1 MFHSRR
7 FAAASPRAG
16 TVLVVD
22 DQEANIRLLKV
33 LLGADGHAVLIARN
47 GREAIDIVESAAPDV
62 IVMDIRM
69 PVLDGFSACQI
80 LKSKPATR
88 LTPLVLM
95 TAAAEHADRVR
106 AIEAGADDLLMKPI
120 DETELSA
127 RVRSLVRVK
136 RYTDDLESAEAMLM
150 SLALTIEARD
160 PHTDG
165 HCQRLASY
173 SVAVGLRLGVS
184 DDELAALDR
193 GAYLHD
199 IGKIA
204 VPDAILLK
212 TGPLTDAE
220 MVIMR
225 EHTVAGDRLCAP
237 LRSLARVRPIVRS
250 HHEHLDGSGYPDGLR
265 GEAVPMLAQIVGIVD
280 LYDALTTWR
289 PYRDALPD
297 AAAREHLEEDV
308 ARGWRDRALVDVFFA
323 VLGDRA
329 MDRTSAPA
337 AEGATPVE

>member
-1 MFHSRR
+1 
-7 FAAASPRAG
+7 
-16 TVLVVD
+16 
-22 DQEANIRLLKV
+22 
-33 LLGADGHAVLIARN
+33 
-47 GREAIDIVESAAPDV
+47 
-62 IVMDIRM
+62 MDIRM
-69 PVLDGFSACQI
+69 PVLDGFSACRI
-80 LKSKPATR
+80 LKSRPATR

-106 AIEAGADDLLMKPI
+106 AIEAGADDFLAKPI

-165 HCQRLASY
+165 HCQRLATY

-184 DDELAALDR
+184 DDELEALDR

-212 TGPLTDAE
+212 TGPLTADEMAVMRQHAE
-220 MVIMR
+220 
-225 EHTVAGDRLCAP
+225 AGDRLCAP
-237 LRSLARVRPIVRS
+237 LRSLAKVRPIVRS

-265 GEAVPMLAQIVGIVD
+265 GDAVPVLAQIVGIVD

-289 PYRDALPD
+289 PYREALPD
-297 AAAREHLEEDV
+297 AEARAYLETDV
-308 ARGWRDRALVDVFFA
+308 ARGWRDRRLVDAFFA
-323 VLGDRA
+323 VLDERA
-329 MDRTSAPA
+329 A
-337 AEGATPVE
+337 ARAAATAAADSVEPEPATPAE